1 MTPIKFLDAVINP
14 GLALL
19 PEVPVT
25 PEAQVLLLAIAGQ
38 ESGLI
43 HTYQMNGGPAR
54 GPWQFEPVGL
64 AEVRRHPASRRLFRA
79 LPGVAYVDTFEAL
92 ATNLLYATAVARLAL
107 LRDPEPLPA
116 IGAEAGAWEY
126 YLRLWR
132 PGRPRPETWRGHYET
147 ARGVVAAHVA
157 RAPGLRA

>member
-1 MTPIKFLDAVINP
+1 MTPAKFLDAVINP

-19 PEVPVT
+19 PTVPVT

-54 GPWQFEPVGL
+54 GPWQFEPIGL

-79 LPGVAYVDTFEAL
+79 LPRVADSTDQFERL
-92 ATNLLYATAVARLAL
+92 ATDLPYAAAVARLAL
-107 LRDPEPLPA
+107 LRDPRPLPV
-116 IGAEAGAWEY
+116 IGSEAMAWGY
-126 YLRLWR
+126 YEGLWR
-132 PGRPRPETWRGHYET
+132 PGRPRPETWRGHY
-147 ARGVVAAHVA
+147 AAAVAAV
-157 RAPGLRA
+157 GW